1 MQELRRYTKRR
12 ELAIPDAF
20 VAASPS
26 LINQLVPREL
36 DRLIEFIE
44 MREIRNPD
52 VWHSFVCRLEELH
65 HNMSLST
72 IVHAHRLLP
81 SERLTKLVLTKT
93 SPESVKDLEWDD
105 LIYLLGLKGVT
116 IVPVA
121 HILTTRIASA
131 SLYDLSTIMNR
142 LSKCESKSSPS
153 VERLVD
159 TVATSVNRLL
169 VTGSVIPTPRDLAL
183 LANGFADHG
192 FKHSS
197 IYSALTQKISEIG
210 LSGFSPQSIAL
221 VLHGLA
227 KSGHHDLRL
236 FDDFGGFITSN
247 ITAFR
252 GEPRATA
259 MVLYALGKCQV
270 KNDALLQTL
279 AELVKREMQ
288 SFDPRSLAMTVYGF
302 SKLRFRADKDLWRL
316 VCDEVI
322 YRGTI
327 KRRSKK
333 FKWSTVD
340 LGMLAKGFS
349 RASLSGEQKERVNHV
364 LFQLVKKAS
373 TESSEASAELLD
385 GLSRL
390 CGEKDGSFEFWVS
403 KTVPQTL
410 QRCTPMEVY
419 SIVSSVVNLG
429 IKNRPLAG
437 SLLEAAGNVTSA
449 ELRAKLLFK
458 LSKLDVFDENF
469 VKTSCKIISANLPS
483 YSVQELIRILYAVSM
498 FQYRDSVLVS
508 RLTQALCHQFRSG
521 GYSLIEDVDLSVLLT
536 STARLR
542 VVDEVLYDLV
552 MHALF
557 ERSANTE
564 FSERI
569 ASNILFSLATAL
581 GSGDFSDE
589 NSWILSVT
597 SVLLNRLLGVGNVSV
612 EGIRQ
617 LQIFD
622 LVMQMKGIQIS
633 DPAAVQVLSRIRN
646 VDTFARNMPSVEQ
659 SSASHREVSKYL
671 NRVGLSHSNE
681 VTMGPFSFDIYVPE
695 TRTVIEIDGPHHF
708 FRNITLRTSSSVT
721 KHRVLQ
727 HLGYRIEHVPFQEWS
742 QCTSELKKL
751 AYCSSLTDRVR
762 MLERGEEVLS

>member
-1 MQELRRYTKRR
+1 MQELRRYTKLR

-20 VAASPS
+20 VAVSPS
-26 LINQLVPREL
+26 LITQLVPREL
-36 DRLIEFIE
+36 NRLVQFIQ
-44 MREIRNPD
+44 IRKIQNPD
-52 VWHSFVCRLEELH
+52 VWHSLVCRLEELH
-65 HNMSLST
+65 RSMSLST
-72 IVHAHRLLP
+72 IIHAHRLLP
-81 SERLTKLVLTKT
+81 SERLTKLVKTKT
-93 SPESVKDLEWDD
+93 SPDTVKELERDD
-105 LIYLLGLKGVT
+105 LIYLLGLKGVN

-121 HILTTRIASA
+121 HILTTRMSSA
-131 SLYDLSTIMNR
+131 SLYDLATTMNR

-169 VTGSVIPTPRDLAL
+169 VTGSVLSTPRDLAL

-197 IYSALTQKISEIG
+197 VYQALTQKISEIG
-210 LSGFSPQSIAL
+210 LCGFSPQSIAL

-227 KSGHHDLRL
+227 KSGHDDFRL
-236 FDDFGGFITSN
+236 FDEFGGFITSN

-259 MVLYALGKCQV
+259 MVLYAFGKCRV

-288 SFDPRSLAMTVYGF
+288 SFDPHSLALTVYGF
-302 SKLRFRADKDLWRL
+302 SKLRFGADTDLWRL
-316 VCDEVI
+316 FCDEVV

-327 KRRSKK
+327 RRRSKK

-364 LFQLVKKAS
+364 LFQLIKKA
-373 TESSEASAELLD
+373 TTGSSDASAELLD

-390 CGEKDGSFEFWVS
+390 CGEKDGSFEFWIS
-403 KTVPQTL
+403 KTVPQML
-410 QRCTPMEVY
+410 QRCTPMEIY
-419 SIVSSVVNLG
+419 SIVSSVVNID
-429 IKNRPLAG
+429 IKNRPLAE
-437 SLLEAAGNVTSA
+437 SLLEAAGRVTSA
-449 ELRAKLLFK
+449 DLRAKLLFK
-458 LSKLDVFDENF
+458 LSKLDVFDESF
-469 VKTSCKIISANLPS
+469 VKTSCKIISAYLPS
-483 YSVQELIRILYAVSM
+483 YSAQELIRILYAVSQ
-498 FQYRDSVLVS
+498 FQYRDSVFVS

-521 GYSLIEDVDLSVLLT
+521 GSSLIEDVDLSVLLT

-552 MHALF
+552 MRALF

-564 FSERI
+564 FSERM

-581 GSGDFSDE
+581 ASGDFSDE
-589 NSWILSVT
+589 YSWIPSVT
-597 SVLLNRLLGVGNVSV
+597 SVLLNRLGGDKNVSV

-633 DPAAVQVLSRIRN
+633 DPTVAQILSRIRN
-646 VDTFARNMPSVEQ
+646 VDTFASNMPSVEQ
-659 SSASHREVSKYL
+659 SSATHREVSKYL
-671 NRVGLSHSNE
+671 NLVGLSHSNE

-695 TRTVIEIDGPHHF
+695 TRNVIEIDGPHHF
-708 FRNITLRTSSSVT
+708 FRNSTLRTSSSVT
-721 KHRVLQ
+721 KHKVLK

-751 AYCSSLTDRVR
+751 VYCSSLAERAL
-762 MLERGEEVLS
+762 MQERGEEACS